1 MKEELWEE
9 FGKALGMS
17 EEQLEKISLEEEGN
31 MEKCKQCVLN
41 VSPLINPRSSASKV
55 CQSHIL
61 RCVELYYRAR
71 FEKSCKSNNPRV
83 H

>member
-17 EEQLEKISLEEEGN
+17 DEQLEKISTEEEGN
-31 MEKCKQCVLN
+31 LEKCKQCVLN
-41 VSPLINPRSSASKV
+41 VRK
-55 CQSHIL
+55 
-61 RCVELYYRAR
+61 R
-71 FEKSCKSNNPRV
+71 FCPCDSL